1 MRTPDRA
8 TEAPASHSTLLACS
22 ALGLA
27 LAACAG
33 TPPHSSPPA
42 GAPHADTAREAAE
55 SPSPPGEATASTGGT
70 SPTPDASKS
79 ARRTPRPAADS
90 LPDGLAPLGEA
101 ERSELEHGCKA
112 FVSAVTRAGKK
123 AGRSKSS
130 IEIAL
135 EVLANPPKPP
145 GVDAERC
152 ASLMKRD
159 LLAYRAR
166 TIESEAMLTLKQLA
180 FAMSDAF
187 ARQGSLCPSAPAVPS
202 AHDLLAKEP
211 YASSPQDWQSPG
223 WRCLGFAIS
232 PPQRFQYEV
241 RSDPNAGSYEI
252 VARGFPVDGGPLSE
266 LYVRAEVES
275 GQLSPSQEILRR

>member
-1 MRTPDRA
+1 MPLVQDRDRTILRL
-8 TEAPASHSTLLACS
+8 TTLVACC

-33 TPPHSSPPA
+33 APPHSTPPA
-42 GAPHADTAREAAE
+42 GGSHADAAREASE
-55 SPSPPGEATASTGGT
+55 SPSPPGEATASTEAS

-79 ARRTPRPAADS
+79 ARRAPRPAADS

-101 ERSELEHGCKA
+101 ERSELAERCKA
-112 FVSAVTRAGKK
+112 FVSAVTQAGKK
-123 AGRSKSS
+123 AGRSKGS

-166 TIESEAMLTLKQLA
+166 TIEAEAMLTLKQLA

-187 ARQGSLCPSAPAVPS
+187 SRQGSLCPSAPAVPS
-202 AHDLLAKEP
+202 ALELLAKEP
-211 YASSPQDWQSPG
+211 YASSPQDWQSAG
-223 WRCLGFAIS
+223 WRCLGFTIS
-232 PPQRFQYEV
+232 PPQRFQYEL
-241 RSDPNAGSYEI
+241 RSDPSAGSYEI
-252 VARGFPVDGGPLSE
+252 VARGFPVDGGPPAE
-266 LYVRAEVES
+266 LYVRGEVES